1 MELGLRSGECTG
13 RDEIYMDMNTTRSMS
28 GANMMV
34 YIHDVEAQK
43 RKIET
48 GLTI

>member
-1 MELGLRSGECTG
+1 MENALVEMIL
-13 RDEIYMDMNTTRSMS
+13 IYIWTCNTTRSMS

-43 RKIET
+43 RNIET